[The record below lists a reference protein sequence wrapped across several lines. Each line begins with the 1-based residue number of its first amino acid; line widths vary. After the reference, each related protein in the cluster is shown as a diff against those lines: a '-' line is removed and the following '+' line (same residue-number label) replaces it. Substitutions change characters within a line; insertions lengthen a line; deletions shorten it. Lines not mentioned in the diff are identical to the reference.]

1 VKEGVNS
8 VSCAPIRDT
17 MSFKIL
23 SDFDGVWTDPGHEAA
38 SVQALMQAELVRLTG
53 ASPERVMRDFEALHA
68 LACAEPA
75 RFGWAPPKFTGGRVT
90 AFVDEDPFCAGNAI
104 ASVLGHVADGS
115 LDAGSET
122 LTAHCEGYAAAILG
136 SGFDRGF
143 EHTSDFADH
152 AFLTATRAYRESVDH
167 ALVERAHDLAMAIL
181 DAGIELVVVSNSS
194 TDKLEDWF
202 RAVDVPCY
210 AQGAA
215 KPAGPAAHLC
225 GSAGKFILGDTDEHL
240 GIAGRKVWVDR
251 PQYRAV
257 IEAENPDLIIGDVF
271 SLDLALPA
279 AMRAAGETA
288 APSTLVLRRH
298 DYSPSWSANDRAG
311 DRIDHVIRDLDE
323 LIPLAEAAASARS

>member
-1 VKEGVNS
+1 
-8 VSCAPIRDT
+8 

-38 SVQALMQAELVRLTG
+38 SVQAMMQAELVRLTG
-53 ASPERVMRDFEALHA
+53 ARPEEVMRDFEALHA
-68 LACAEPA
+68 LACQSPA
-75 RFGWAPPKFTGGRVT
+75 QFGWAPPKFTAGRVT

-104 ASVLGHVADGS
+104 ASVLGAVGS
-115 LDAGSET
+115 GELRGGDVELVGR
-122 LTAHCEGYAAAILG
+122 CEGYRAVILERA
-136 SGFDRGF
+136 FDRGF

-152 AFLTATRAYRESVDH
+152 AFLAATSAYRASVEH

-210 AQGAA
+210 ATGTP
-215 KPAGPAAHLC
+215 KPAGRAAHLC
-225 GSAGKFILGDTDEHL
+225 GSAGKFILGDTDDHL
-240 GIAGRKVWVDR
+240 AIAGRKVWIDR
-251 PQYRAV
+251 PKYRAV
-257 IEAENPDLIIGDVF
+257 IEAEDPDLIIGDVF

-279 AMRAAGETA
+279 AMRAAGEAA

-298 DYSPSWSANDRAG
+298 DYSPSWSAEDRAG
-311 DRIDHVIRDLDE
+311 GRIDHVIRDLDE
-323 LIPLAEAAASARS
+323 LIPLAEDAASARS